1 MNYKMYINVYFIVQV
16 KISLKDWTMYYALE
30 PHQYDT
36 TSEDVWVLLES
47 VRPESSQKFV
57 DEEMIKQRDTHVCIM

>member
-1 MNYKMYINVYFIVQV
+1 
-16 KISLKDWTMYYALE
+16 MYYALE
-30 PHQYDT
+30 QHQYDT

-57 DEEMIKQRDTHVCIM
+57 EEEMIKQRDTHVCIM

>member
-1 MNYKMYINVYFIVQV
+1 
-16 KISLKDWTMYYALE
+16 MYYALK

-36 TSEDVWVLLES
+36 ISEDVWVLLES

-57 DEEMIKQRDTHVCIM
+57 EEEMIKQRDTHVCIM